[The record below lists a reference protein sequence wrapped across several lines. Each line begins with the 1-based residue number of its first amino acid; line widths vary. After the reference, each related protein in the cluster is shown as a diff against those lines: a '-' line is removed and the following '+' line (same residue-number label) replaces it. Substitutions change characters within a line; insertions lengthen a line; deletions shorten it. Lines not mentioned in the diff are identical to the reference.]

1 MLSQF
6 RSASAHRVIALSIAF
21 ATAGL
26 PSEAGAQ
33 PRPQP
38 EAKPRAAA
46 PAAPQNDYG
55 KRDAWLCRPGRK
67 GACAVDLA
75 ATIVSADGTLARE
88 GWSADPKPAVDCFY
102 VYPTVS
108 ADPTPNSDMAAG
120 AEEKSVIA
128 AQFARFGSQCR
139 LFAPLYR
146 QVTLTALRAGMAGQP
161 VQPNRE
167 LGYNDVRDAWNHY
180 LEHDNRGRG
189 VVLIGHSQGARVL
202 HDLIQR
208 EIDGKPIQ
216 DRIVSA
222 MLIGT
227 TVAVPKGADVGGSFK
242 HMRLCRSASQTGCVI
257 SYASFRA
264 NAPPPKETRFGRVQD
279 GSGVAACTN
288 PAALAGG
295 SGALRPYLAASGTS
309 LGASLP
315 PPPWVKPER
324 AIKTHFVSTPGLLSG
339 ECVQNDQGSY
349 LAITV
354 HGDASDP
361 RVDDIVGDIVRDGKV
376 QADWGL
382 HLIDVSVAMGNLLA
396 IVDEQSA
403 SYTATAK
410 LPPTP
415 ERQRP
420 GAGVRSAKQ

>member
-6 RSASAHRVIALSIAF
+6 RSASIALSIAF
-21 ATAGL
+21 ATALL
-26 PSEAGAQ
+26 PSAADAQ
-33 PRPQP
+33 AQP

-46 PAAPQNDYG
+46 PAAQPNDYG

-75 ATIVSADGTLARE
+75 TTIVSADGTFARE
-88 GWSADPKPAVDCFY
+88 AWSADPKPAVDCFY

-108 ADPTPNSDMAAG
+108 TDATPNSDMTAG
-120 AEEKSVIA
+120 AEEKAVIA

-146 QVTLTALRAGMAGQP
+146 QVTLTTLRAGIAGQP

-242 HMRLCRSASQTGCVI
+242 HMRLCRSASQTACVI

-295 SGALRPYLAASGTS
+295 RGELRPYLAARGTS

-339 ECVQNDQGSY
+339 ECAQNEQGSY
-349 LAITV
+349 LAVTV

-410 LPPTP
+410 LPPSP
-415 ERQRP
+415 ERRP
-420 GAGVRSAKQ
+420 VAGVRSAKQ

>member
-6 RSASAHRVIALSIAF
+6 RSASIALSIAC
-21 ATAGL
+21 ATAVL
-26 PSEAGAQ
+26 PSAADAQ

-38 EAKPRAAA
+38 QATPGATPAA
-46 PAAPQNDYG
+46 PPQNDYS
-55 KRDAWLCRPGRK
+55 KPNAWLCRPGRK

-75 ATIVSADGTLARE
+75 TTIVNADGTFERE
-88 GWSADPKPAVDCFY
+88 GWSADPKAAVDCFY

-108 ADPTPNSDMAAG
+108 TDATPNSDMTAG
-120 AEEKSVIA
+120 PEEKAVIA
-128 AQFARFGSQCR
+128 AQFARFGSRCR

-146 QVTLTALRAGMAGQP
+146 QVTLTALRAGLAGQP

-189 VVLIGHSQGARVL
+189 VVLIGHSQGARML

-208 EIDGKPIQ
+208 EIDGKAVQ
-216 DRIVSA
+216 ERIVSA

-242 HMRLCRSASQTGCVI
+242 HMRLCRSAAQTGCVI
-257 SYASFRA
+257 SYASFRT
-264 NAPPPKETRFGRVQD
+264 NAPPPKSTRFGRVQE

-295 SGALRPYLAASGTS
+295 RGELRPYLAATGTS

-315 PPPWVKPER
+315 PPPWVKSER

-349 LAITV
+349 LAVTV

-361 RVDDIVGDIVRDGKV
+361 RVDDIVGDIVRDGQV

-396 IVDEQSA
+396 IVGEQSA

-410 LPPTP
+410 LPPTE

-420 GAGVRSAKQ
+420 AAGVRSAKQ